1 MVKWAEVSEGGLMR
15 QGEGGGDGSNGGR
28 GWGGRGEATN
38 YHLEDE
44 GCKEEKGMGRHFK
57 GKE

>member
-1 MVKWAEVSEGGLMR
+1 MGVM
-15 QGEGGGDGSNGGR
+15 GGGDG
-28 GWGGRGEATN
+28 GGRGEATN